1 MWKLC
6 FLYCTAWRDVYSL
19 PFRKATCPPLSKRL
33 AASLANRMGN
43 LFSNSTDWSLS
54 DTAKT
59 IEETISQNC
68 VVIYSKTTCPY
79 CTMAKETF
87 RGLDVNYKSIEL
99 DEMENG
105 RQLQEALNQ
114 MTGFRTVP
122 KVFVNGTCIGGGS
135 ETRKLHQEGKLLGL
149 VQQCNITAHE
159 S

>member
-6 FLYCTAWRDVYSL
+6 IRYSAAYREVCSL
-19 PFRKATCPPLSKRL
+19 PFGKASCPPLSQRR
-33 AASLANRMGN
+33 AASLPIRMGN
-43 LFSNSTDWSLS
+43 IFSNSTDLS
-54 DTAKT
+54 QSDAVKM

-87 RGLDVNYKSIEL
+87 SSIDVNYKSIEL
-99 DEMENG
+99 DEMEDG
-105 RQLQEALNQ
+105 RQLQDALNQ

-135 ETRKLHQEGKLLGL
+135 ETRKLNQEGKLLEL